1 MVKLLILDL
10 DKTLLRDDGTISKE
24 DKNAIQLCK
33 EKGIKIS
40 IISGRNEESMTDIV
54 RELDLFE
61 SVHIGVNGAILIDYK
76 KGIKELATIDN
87 NVYAF
92 LVKQFNKENR
102 DFMPLNKDGYFYDKK
117 GPLYDD
123 VTTWIKE
130 ESLKKGNLN
139 NLKNCYRVSV
149 RFEDKK
155 DLEHLKSYLPDSMYG
170 TVDRNVYDIRP
181 TKVNKFIGLME
192 LMKYYDVT
200 KDEIATI
207 GDQGSDIELLKNTKY
222 SFAVKNASKE
232 AKEAAKCILN
242 RTNNENAV
250 SEMIN
255 MLIKNPT

>member
-61 SVHIGVNGAILIDYK
+61 NVHIGVNGAILIDYK

-87 NVYAF
+87 DIYAF
-92 LVKQFNKENR
+92 LVNQFNKENR
-102 DFMPLNKDGYFYDKK
+102 AFMPLNKDGYFYDKK

-130 ESLKKGNLN
+130 ESLKKGNLY
-139 NLKNCYRVSV
+139 NLKNCYRISV

-155 DLEHLKSYLPDSMYG
+155 DLEHLKSYLPDLMYG

-181 TKVNKFIGLME
+181 TKVNKFMGLME

-222 SFAVKNASKE
+222 SFAVKNASKD
-232 AKEAAKCILN
+232 AKEAAKFILN

-255 MLIKNPT
+255 MLIKPPT

>member
-1 MVKLLILDL
+1 MIKLLILDL
-10 DKTLLRDDGTISKE
+10 DKTLLRDDETISKE

-40 IISGRNEESMTDIV
+40 IISGRNEESMTDII

-61 SVHIGVNGAILIDYK
+61 NVHIGVNGAILIDYK

-87 NVYAF
+87 DIYAF
-92 LVKQFNKENR
+92 LVNQFNKENR

-117 GPLYDD
+117 GPLYCD

-139 NLKNCYRVSV
+139 NLKNCYRISV
-149 RFEDKK
+149 RFEDKN

-222 SFAVKNASKE
+222 SFAVKNASKD
-232 AKEAAKCILN
+232 AKEAAKFILN
-242 RTNNENAV
+242 KTNNENAV
-250 SEMIN
+250 NEMIN
-255 MLIKNPT
+255 MLIKPPT

>member
-1 MVKLLILDL
+1 MLKLLILDL

-61 SVHIGVNGAILIDYK
+61 NVHIGVNGAILIDYK

-87 NVYAF
+87 DIYAF
-92 LVKQFNKENR
+92 LVNQFNKENR
-102 DFMPLNKDGYFYDKK
+102 DFMPLNKDGYFYAKK

-123 VTTWIKE
+123 VITWIKE

-139 NLKNCYRVSV
+139 NLKNCYRISV
-149 RFEDKK
+149 RFENKK

-232 AKEAAKCILN
+232 AKEAAKFILN

-255 MLIKNPT
+255 MLIKTPT

>member
-61 SVHIGVNGAILIDYK
+61 NVHIGVNGAILIDYK

-87 NVYAF
+87 DIYAF
-92 LVKQFNKENR
+92 LVNQFNKENR
-102 DFMPLNKDGYFYDKK
+102 AFMPLNKDGYFYDKK

-130 ESLKKGNLN
+130 ESLKKGNLY
-139 NLKNCYRVSV
+139 NLKNCYRISV

-155 DLEHLKSYLPDSMYG
+155 DLEHLKSYLPDLMYG

-181 TKVNKFIGLME
+181 TKVNKFMGLME

-222 SFAVKNASKE
+222 SFAVKNAYKD
-232 AKEAAKCILN
+232 AKEAAKFILN

-255 MLIKNPT
+255 MLIKPPT

>member
-123 VTTWIKE
+123 VTT
-130 ESLKKGNLN
+130 
-139 NLKNCYRVSV
+139 
-149 RFEDKK
+149 
-155 DLEHLKSYLPDSMYG
+155 
-170 TVDRNVYDIRP
+170 
-181 TKVNKFIGLME
+181 
-192 LMKYYDVT
+192 
-200 KDEIATI
+200 
-207 GDQGSDIELLKNTKY
+207 
-222 SFAVKNASKE
+222 
-232 AKEAAKCILN
+232 
-242 RTNNENAV
+242 
-250 SEMIN
+250 
-255 MLIKNPT
+255 

>member
-61 SVHIGVNGAILIDYK
+61 NVHIGVNGAILIDYK

-87 NVYAF
+87 DIYAF
-92 LVKQFNKENR
+92 LVNQFNKENR
-102 DFMPLNKDGYFYDKK
+102 AFMPLNKDGYFYDKK

-130 ESLKKGNLN
+130 ESLKKGNLY
-139 NLKNCYRVSV
+139 NLKNCYRISV

-155 DLEHLKSYLPDSMYG
+155 DLEHLKSYLPDLMYG

-181 TKVNKFIGLME
+181 TKVNKFMGLME

-207 GDQGSDIELLKNTKY
+207 GDQGSDIELLKNIKY
-222 SFAVKNASKE
+222 SFAVKNASKD
-232 AKEAAKCILN
+232 AKEAAKFILN

-255 MLIKNPT
+255 MLIKPPT

>member
-1 MVKLLILDL
+1 
-10 DKTLLRDDGTISKE
+10 
-24 DKNAIQLCK
+24 
-33 EKGIKIS
+33 
-40 IISGRNEESMTDIV
+40 
-54 RELDLFE
+54 
-61 SVHIGVNGAILIDYK
+61 
-76 KGIKELATIDN
+76 
-87 NVYAF
+87 
-92 LVKQFNKENR
+92 
-102 DFMPLNKDGYFYDKK
+102 
-117 GPLYDD
+117 
-123 VTTWIKE
+123 
-130 ESLKKGNLN
+130 
-139 NLKNCYRVSV
+139 
-149 RFEDKK
+149 
-155 DLEHLKSYLPDSMYG
+155 MYG